1 MFTPKHTTI
10 VGAGPAGIATALALL
25 QAGHQVT
32 LIEKTNF
39 DTPRV
44 GEHLGAE
51 ANLILQQLK
60 IDQTTW
66 AQHHLQ
72 CAEVRSIWGDA
83 EVYENA
89 SIFNPY
95 GEGWVLSR
103 PDFDQQLAT
112 QAQTKGANL
121 LTQTSLTQL
130 KKQANGWQLT
140 LKQPQGQIS
149 LTTDFVVDAT
159 GRSTTVAKLLG
170 KQPLNYDKLVG
181 VVGFVPS
188 QVASKFT
195 HLLIET
201 CPDGWWYS
209 AQLHN
214 GQLVATYM
222 TDADLLANT
231 KQSPAQFWQRQLA
244 ASTQTLARLGNVPPT
259 QVYVKTAQSRLLN
272 QLVGEGWLAVG
283 DAAMSY
289 DPLSSQG
296 IYKGLFWGKQAA
308 QAIAQYL
315 ANPIDTSPLLSYE
328 QQAKNTF
335 KEYQRLKTHY
345 YRQEQRWQTQP
356 FWQRRHHLLPSEVA
370 IKLHPATMVCLSN
383 AHNPAQAQAT
393 LQEKLPPINF
403 SQLATLAQAPLPAHQ
418 LVQHYKTHAK
428 VDAHLDQAIV
438 VAIQYM
444 LEAGFLVRAEATMAD
459 TP

>member
-1 MFTPKHTTI
+1 MFTPKHIAI

-51 ANLILQQLK
+51 ANLILQQLE
-60 IDQTTW
+60 IDQTSW

-72 CAEVRSIWGDA
+72 CAEVRSVWGDVD
-83 EVYENA
+83 VYENA

-103 PDFDQQLAT
+103 PDFDQQLAAYA
-112 QAQTKGANL
+112 QAQGANL
-121 LTQTSLTQL
+121 LSQTNLTQL
-130 KKQANGWQLT
+130 KKHANGWQLR
-140 LKQPQGQIS
+140 LKQSQGQTS
-149 LTTDFVVDAT
+149 LATDFVVDAT
-159 GRSTTVAKLLG
+159 GRSATVAKLLG
-170 KQPLNYDKLVG
+170 KHTLNYDKLVG

-188 QVASKFT
+188 QAPSQFT

-201 CPDGWWYS
+201 CPNGWWYS

-222 TDADLLANT
+222 TDADLLASAQ
-231 KQSPAQFWQRQLA
+231 QSPAQFWQTQLA
-244 ASTQTLARLGNVPPT
+244 ASSQTQARLGNTAPT

-272 QLVGEGWLAVG
+272 QLAGEGWLAVG

-308 QAIAQYL
+308 AAINQYL
-315 ANPIDTSPLLSYE
+315 ANLIDNSPLLEYE
-328 QQAKNTF
+328 QQARNTF
-335 KEYQRLKTHY
+335 KEYQKLKTHY
-345 YRQEQRWQTQP
+345 YRQEQRWQTRP
-356 FWQRRHHLLPSEVA
+356 FWSRRHCLLPEEVP
-370 IKLHPATMVCLSN
+370 IQLHPATTVCLST
-383 AHNPAQAQAT
+383 AHTPAQAQAT
-393 LQEKLPPINF
+393 LQEQLPPINF
-403 SQLATLAQAPLPAHQ
+403 SLLATLAQAPLPAHQ
-418 LVQHYKTHAK
+418 LVQHYKVQTKAGT
-428 VDAHLDQAIV
+428 HLDQAIV

-444 LEAGFLVRAEATMAD
+444 LGAGFLVRAEAMAVD
-459 TP
+459 NA